1 MTRKELVQKFF
12 IEGYDKQN
20 YDFVLNSLAPDY
32 VDHSPA
38 GARGARAAADILKAV
53 AGMFGELR
61 VEVLDLFAEGDMVAA
76 RVRYS
81 GIHTGDWMGIAAT
94 GRRVS
99 FEALEHFRVTG
110 GVIAESWGYWPD
122 REIEELL
129 RR

>member
-53 AGMFGELR
+53 AGMFGELK
-61 VEVLDLFAEGDMVAA
+61 VEVLDLFAVGSWRISTSEKAWLQFDLSAKKSSISRA
-76 RVRYS
+76 QRAFS
-81 GIHTGDWMGIAAT
+81 
-94 GRRVS
+94 
-99 FEALEHFRVTG
+99 ALDTF
-110 GVIAESWGYWPD
+110 AKP
-122 REIEELL
+122 
-129 RR
+129 